1 MVGASMRSSDIAAR
15 FGGDEFVM
23 VLPDCSLD
31 DALRVAERLQQAVAE
46 WAGQAGITLSISI
59 GLGQA
64 PQHGHDLDSV
74 LEQVDSAMYRG
85 KLSFGKGGIQ
95 LVEVVCTNP

>member
-1 MVGASMRSSDIAAR
+1 M
-15 FGGDEFVM
+15 
-23 VLPDCSLD
+23 
-31 DALRVAERLQQAVAE
+31 AERLRQAVAE
-46 WAGQAGITLSISI
+46 WAGRGGITLSISI

-74 LEQVDSAMYRG
+74 LERVDSAMYRC

-95 LVEVVCTNP
+95 LVDAV